1 LERTKPFVISKWT
14 VQEAYEAVK
23 RSRGSAGIDGQSIAA
38 FEENR
43 KDNLYKLWNRMSS
56 GTYFP
61 PPVNVVPIPKKSGG
75 TRILGVPTVA
85 DRVAQTVVKAYFEPC
100 VEPIFHEDS
109 YGYRPD
115 KSAHD
120 AIGVTRKRCWK
131 YDWVLEFDIKG
142 LFDNID
148 HELLMAMVECHSRQR
163 WVTLYIKR
171 WLTAPFQAGDRQTA
185 RTSGTPQGGVISPV
199 LANLF
204 LHYVFDSYM
213 AEEFPNLPWARYAD
227 DGVCHCV
234 SKEQACYLKD
244 KLEQRFK
251 EYKLEL
257 HPEKTKIVY
266 CGMDK
271 DIRKQENISFDFL
284 GYTFKPRSAIG
295 RGRRFTNMLPAIAD
309 KAKKRLRQEITGWKL
324 QRQTKLEIED
334 IAKLYNP
341 KIRGWINY
349 YGKYYRSELNA
360 VLAHI
365 NRCLM
370 KWVRREYKNC
380 NSFRKARRWLRRISD
395 KKPTLFVHWEQ
406 GLVPTAG

>member
-1 LERTKPFVISKWT
+1 
-14 VQEAYEAVK
+14 
-23 RSRGSAGIDGQSIAA
+23 
-38 FEENR
+38 
-43 KDNLYKLWNRMSS
+43 
-56 GTYFP
+56 
-61 PPVNVVPIPKKSGG
+61 
-75 TRILGVPTVA
+75 
-85 DRVAQTVVKAYFEPC
+85 
-100 VEPIFHEDS
+100 
-109 YGYRPD
+109 
-115 KSAHD
+115 
-120 AIGVTRKRCWK
+120 
-131 YDWVLEFDIKG
+131 
-142 LFDNID
+142 
-148 HELLMAMVECHSRQR
+148 
-163 WVTLYIKR
+163 
-171 WLTAPFQAGDRQTA
+171 
-185 RTSGTPQGGVISPV
+185 V

-370 KWVRREYKNC
+370 KWVRRKYKNC

-395 KKPTLFVHWEQ
+395 KKPKLFAHWEQ